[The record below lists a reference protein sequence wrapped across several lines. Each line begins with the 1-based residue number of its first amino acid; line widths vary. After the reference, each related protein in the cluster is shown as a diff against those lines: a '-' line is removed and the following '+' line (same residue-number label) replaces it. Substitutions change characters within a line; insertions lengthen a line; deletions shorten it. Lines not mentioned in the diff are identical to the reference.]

1 MIHIPLNNR
10 EKPLWHGACD
20 KQTVMQIRDDEAKA
34 MRSNN
39 TENLKMSHKVFS
51 SLVQDSGREE
61 LARCIRLLSMY
72 LAMYKRN
79 FGEMSMSDYLDL
91 SGSPLVNQ
99 ELAGL
104 VKQGLEEATA
114 MLTLVIQEKDEHP
127 AEPLYAPAPTDV
139 IN

>member
-1 MIHIPLNNR
+1 
-10 EKPLWHGACD
+10 
-20 KQTVMQIRDDEAKA
+20 MQIRDNEVKA
-34 MRSNN
+34 MRFDN
-39 TENLKMSHKVFS
+39 TENLKMSHKVFT

-72 LAMYKRN
+72 LAMYKRH
-79 FGEMSMSDYLDL
+79 FGEISMSDYLEL

-104 VKQGLEEATA
+104 VKHGLAEATA
-114 MLTLVIQEKDEHP
+114 MLALVIQEKDEHP
-127 AEPLYAPAPTDV
+127 AVPLYAPSPTDV